1 MPRRAFCVFS
11 GTSAICPYSPV
22 VAPVRGQFP
31 IPALC
36 PTMRFKAGVGN
47 LSQRVA
53 TFAMARAGS
62 LRFSEGQPCIPS
74 RTSGEH
80 GVSTPISRVLIFTF
94 CSQKDVCLFTGEGYS
109 NHCPKGTED
118 KTKQR
123 LPRERHAMRRFSKC
137 FELCG
142 EGKDIVDI
150 IFKVCH
156 NGPKRQGGATRW
168 LAMRRRRIP

>member
-1 MPRRAFCVFS
+1 MRMQSIPSSTIRERTKRHNTYAQAQKPGAVSEVSSDAAPGFLRFPRQIYPMPVQPRCRA
-11 GTSAICPYSPV
+11 GA
-22 VAPVRGQFP
+22 RP
-31 IPALC
+31 IPHTG
-36 PTMRFKAGVGN
+36 PVMTRFKAEVGN

-53 TFAMARAGS
+53 SFTMSRAGS

-74 RTSGEH
+74 KTSGGR

-109 NHCPKGTED
+109 NRCPKGTED

-137 FELCG
+137 L
-142 EGKDIVDI
+142 
-150 IFKVCH
+150 
-156 NGPKRQGGATRW
+156 N
-168 LAMRRRRIP
+168 

>member
-1 MPRRAFCVFS
+1 MRLQSAPTSTIRERTKRHNTYAQAQKPGAVSGVSSDAAPGLLRFLRQIHLMPVQPRCRA
-11 GTSAICPYSPV
+11 GARAIPHTSPV
-22 VAPVRGQFP
+22 
-31 IPALC
+31 
-36 PTMRFKAGVGN
+36 PTMRFKTGVGN

-53 TFAMARAGS
+53 TFTMTRAGS

-137 FELCG
+137 L
-142 EGKDIVDI
+142 
-150 IFKVCH
+150 
-156 NGPKRQGGATRW
+156 N
-168 LAMRRRRIP
+168 